1 MHRALH
7 QRAGR
12 EAAAGGS
19 LPDDLY
25 NLCEMPSVAHF
36 NKVLKYC
43 ALDSG
48 NYLQAQRVMDLM
60 PSAHTSAGEACFT
73 TALLLL
79 YYFFTTALL
88 PPYYCVFTRPHH
100 LQHAPRRASQKRAS
114 PRPRGVS
121 AGSAGEACFTTALQL
136 LYNFFTTALQL
147 IYYCF
152 TTATTALLLCLH
164 CSRVLRLQVLELMS
178 TARVAPDLI
187 SYNSLLNIAS
197 KGAAAPGNKDWSANG
212 LRVYIYKP

>member
-60 PSAHTSAGEACFT
+60 TRAHTSAGKACFT

-79 YYFFTTALL
+79 YYCFTAALL
-88 PPYYCVFTRPHH
+88 PPYYCISFSPDLITYNTLLDVLAKSAHRRGHAAF
-100 LQHAPRRASQKRAS
+100 LQGLQVKHA
-114 PRPRGVS
+114 
-121 AGSAGEACFTTALQL
+121 LLL
-136 LYNFFTTALQL
+136 LYNCFPIALLL
-147 IYYCF
+147 IYYCYYCLTTVF
-152 TTATTALLLCLH
+152 T
-164 CSRVLRLQVLELMS
+164 
-178 TARVAPDLI
+178 
-187 SYNSLLNIAS
+187 SLTRT
-197 KGAAAPGNKDWSANG
+197 AAAGAGAHVFSSRGA
-212 LRVYIYKP
+212 

>member
-1 MHRALH
+1 VHRALH
-7 QRAGR
+7 QRASR

-25 NLCEMPSVAHF
+25 DLCEMPSVAHF

-60 PSAHTSAGEACFT
+60 TRAHTSAGKACFT

-79 YYFFTTALL
+79 YQCFTAALLTTALL
-88 PPYYCVFTRPHH
+88 LHFIFTRPHH

-121 AGSAGEACFTTALQL
+121 AGSAGEACFTTAFQL
-136 LYNFFTTALQL
+136 LSN
-147 IYYCF
+147 CF
-152 TTATTALLLCLH
+152 PTALLLMHYGYYCLTT
-164 CSRVLRLQVLELMS
+164 VF
-178 TARVAPDLI
+178 T
-187 SYNSLLNIAS
+187 SLTRT
-197 KGAAAPGNKDWSANG
+197 AAAGAGAHVFSSRGA
-212 LRVYIYKP
+212 